1 MSICFLFSL
10 FHSDA
15 CFCTGVPAH
24 GENKVNSGSDLKLS
38 AEWYNFAGKTAVVTG
53 GTGVLGGEIAIALA
67 GAGANVAIL
76 GRNSE
81 SGKSVQQRM
90 GTKAANSE
98 VFLCDVIDRDGLAGV
113 AKEVQKRFGKIDLL
127 VNAAGGNNPKATT
140 NLEMKFFDLPP
151 DALRWVFD
159 LNMTGTILPCQVF
172 GKVMAEQGSGVIL
185 NVTSMAAMRPL
196 TRVVA
201 YSAAKAAV
209 SNFTQWLAVHFAQ
222 EYSPN
227 IRVNAIAPGFFLTS
241 QNRFLLTD
249 RESGE
254 LTGRGKS
261 IIAHTPMG
269 RFGNPED
276 LLGAALWLL
285 SPASSFVTG
294 TVVAIDG
301 GFSAFSGV

>member
-1 MSICFLFSL
+1 M
-10 FHSDA
+10 
-15 CFCTGVPAH
+15 
-24 GENKVNSGSDLKLS
+24 NSGSDSK
-38 AEWYNFAGKTAVVTG
+38 APTKWYNFAGKTAVVTG

-67 GAGANVAIL
+67 SAGANVAIL
-76 GRNSE
+76 GRNRE
-81 SGKSVQQRM
+81 SGKNVQRRM
-90 GTKAANSE
+90 GSHAANSE
-98 VFLCDVIDRDGLAGV
+98 VFVCDVIDREGLTGV
-113 AKEVQKRFGKIDLL
+113 AKLIRERFGKIDLL
-127 VNAAGGNNPKATT
+127 VNAAGGNNPNATT
-140 NLEMKFFDLPP
+140 NPEMKFFDLPP

-159 LNMTGTILPCQVF
+159 LNMMGTILPCQVF
-172 GKVMAEQGSGVIL
+172 GKIMAEQESGVIL
-185 NVTSMAAMRPL
+185 NVTSMAAIRPL

-227 IRVNAIAPGFFLTS
+227 IRVNAVAPGFFLTS

-249 RESGE
+249 RETGE
-254 LTGRGKS
+254 WTARGKS